1 MGLMFLLIVL
11 LIVAVIAVFV
21 TYAQVK
27 DEWGIVVFVAALFVV
42 IIACVGVVGYLRDYR
57 DEHVATCHVNS
68 KDRGGEDGAY
78 RVYTSDCG
86 VLGNGDSWLR
96 AKFDSADIWNEIPNS
111 GEVRL
116 RLVGTRFPM
125 LSWFPNVLEVL
136 PAEESAASS
145 R

>member
-1 MGLMFLLIVL
+1 MGLIILLIVL
-11 LIVAVIAVFV
+11 LIVAGVAVFAA
-21 TYAQVK
+21 YAQAEG
-27 DEWGIVVFVAALFVV
+27 DWRLTAFAVVLFVV
-42 IIACVGVVGYLRDYR
+42 VIVIVGVVGYFRDYH

-96 AKFDSADIWNEIPNS
+96 AKFDSADIWNEIPDS